1 MPIYEY
7 RCKDCRREM
16 SFIVFTQAQVPE
28 LRCKHCG
35 SGHLSQLISRFA
47 TPRSEDSRLESMADP
62 SKFGDLD
69 ENDPKSM
76 ARWMKKMGKEL
87 GEDAGEDFDQVVEQ
101 AMEEEASGKAGEGGE
116 GSEGGEGGM
125 GGMPS
130 SGGAGEW

>member
-35 SGHLSQLISRFA
+35 SENLSQLISRFSA
-47 TPRSEDSRLESMADP
+47 PRSEDSRLESMADP
-62 SKFGDLD
+62 SKLSGLD
-69 ENDPKSM
+69 ENDPKSI

-87 GEDAGEDFDQVVEQ
+87 GEDAGEDFDQ
-101 AMEEEASGKAGEGGE
+101 AIEEAMDEETSGKAGEAGEGGE
-116 GSEGGEGGM
+116 G
-125 GGMPS
+125 GMPPS
-130 SGGAGEW
+130 NGAGEW

>member
-16 SFIVFTQAQVPE
+16 SFIVLAQAQVPE
-28 LRCKHCG
+28 LRCKYCG
-35 SGHLSQLISRFA
+35 SNGLSQLISRFA

-62 SKFGDLD
+62 SKLAGLD

-76 ARWMKKMGKEL
+76 ARWMKKMGKEM
-87 GEDAGEDFDQVVEQ
+87 GEDVGEDFDQAIEE

-116 GSEGGEGGM
+116 G
-125 GGMPS
+125 GMPPS
-130 SGGAGEW
+130 SGAGEW